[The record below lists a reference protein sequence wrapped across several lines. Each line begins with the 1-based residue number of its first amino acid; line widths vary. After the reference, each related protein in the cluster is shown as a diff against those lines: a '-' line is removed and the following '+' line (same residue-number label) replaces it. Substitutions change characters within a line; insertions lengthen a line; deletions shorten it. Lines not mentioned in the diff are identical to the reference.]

1 MTGVSVCVVVFV
13 SVMHQFQ
20 NSVQVQSLD
29 YNLVLCC
36 IKYNIALIK
45 SFHNFDVKMQHSKK
59 QKTFK
64 MVLISNVNVNEKFEI
79 PEFFFVLIC
88 HLYV

>member
-29 YNLVLCC
+29 YNLVHCC
-36 IKYNIALIK
+36 INKDIALIK
-45 SFHNFDVKMQHSKK
+45 YFHNFDGKRQHSKK
-59 QKTFK
+59 RKTFK
-64 MVLISNVNVNEKFEI
+64 MALISNVNLNKKFEI